1 MMVTDRI
8 LEKAIEQAEKVS
20 NRRYAHGCVI
30 FRDNQI
36 VSLGYNMNRRV
47 PRLYEYGYT
56 RNCKHHAETHA
67 LLKANPDE
75 LVGSSILV
83 VRKGKTKLCNSKP
96 CSTCMSLIVESGID
110 TVYYSTK
117 DGDIEQ
123 INI

>member
-1 MMVTDRI
+1 MVSDRI
-8 LEKAIEQAEKVS
+8 IEKAIEQAEKVS
-20 NRRYAHGCVI
+20 NRRFAHGCVV

-36 VSLGYNMNRRV
+36 ISVGYNMNRLV

-75 LVGSSILV
+75 LVGSSLIV

-96 CSTCMSLIVESGID
+96 CASCMSLIIESGID
-110 TVYYSTK
+110 TIHYSTTS
-117 DGDIEQ
+117 GDIET
-123 INI
+123 ISL